1 MNIPLLVGN
10 FSLGET
16 DYGFC
21 YATVSAIGELSNSRY
36 PITISVFSDI
46 DMVDKVYERGDI
58 LIDFI
63 SANETMDMVKT
74 RSLENF
80 RLSLA
85 PLMEMSGND
94 LYLK

>member
-1 MNIPLLVGN
+1 MTIPILSGN
-10 FSLGET
+10 FSSEQT

-21 YATVSAIGELSNSRY
+21 YATVSDVGELSNSRF
-36 PITISVFSDI
+36 PITISVFSDVG
-46 DMVDKVYERGDI
+46 MVDNVYERADI

-63 SANETMDMVKT
+63 SENETPDMVKK

-85 PLMEMSGND
+85 PLMEMSGID
-94 LYLK
+94 L